1 MPELSK
7 NVFIVKCD
15 ISLFNESFSRK
26 KNSEIINH
34 HDIRQRLTNNDVF
47 KSPPTDEIVNFQ
59 IIKKLNNFKDCKKT
73 EFLFFYRDAIDPF
86 FIDALKEIVNQ
97 SDFPV
102 HYHLLL
108 EKDIK
113 DSRIKKMFNTI
124 QFMEN
129 QDDTNRTSK

>member
-73 EFLFFYRDAIDPF
+73 EFLFIYQDNVNPEFVNRLKGF
-86 FIDALKEIVNQ
+86 FKDSE
-97 SDFPV
+97 FPV
-102 HYHLLL
+102 LYHLLV
-108 EKDIK
+108 ENENKTAK
-113 DSRIKKMFNTI
+113 VKKQFTTI
-124 QFMEN
+124 QVMGSN
-129 QDDTNRTSK
+129 WS

>member
-15 ISLFNESFSRK
+15 LSLFNESFSRK

-59 IIKKLNNFKDCKKT
+59 IIKRLNNFKECKKT
-73 EFLFFYRDAIDPF
+73 EFLFIYQENIDSEFVTKLKGFFRDSP
-86 FIDALKEIVNQ
+86 
-97 SDFPV
+97 FPV
-102 HYHLLL
+102 LYHLLV
-108 EKDIK
+108 ENDNK
-113 DSRIKKMFNTI
+113 SARMKKQFTTI
-124 QFMEN
+124 QVMG
-129 QDDTNRTSK
+129 TNWS

>member
-15 ISLFNESFSRK
+15 ISRFNESFSRK

-73 EFLFFYRDAIDPF
+73 EFLFIYQDNVNPEFVNRLKGF
-86 FIDALKEIVNQ
+86 FKDSE
-97 SDFPV
+97 FPV
-102 HYHLLL
+102 LYHLLV
-108 EKDIK
+108 ENENKTAK
-113 DSRIKKMFNTI
+113 VKKQFTTI
-124 QFMEN
+124 QVMGSN
-129 QDDTNRTSK
+129 WS

>member
-73 EFLFFYRDAIDPF
+73 EFLFIYQDTVNPEFVNRLKGF
-86 FIDALKEIVNQ
+86 FKDSE
-97 SDFPV
+97 FPV
-102 HYHLLL
+102 LYHLLV
-108 EKDIK
+108 ENENKNAK
-113 DSRIKKMFNTI
+113 VKKQFTTI
-124 QFMEN
+124 QVMGSN
-129 QDDTNRTSK
+129 WS